1 MFTLTFSYVFI
12 LFITYSIIGWM
23 CEVIYCGILA
33 KKFINRGF
41 LHGPWCPVYGFGALC
56 IIGLL
61 TPFKRHIYILYPAA
75 FVITGLVEYATG
87 WLLETLFNTK
97 WWDYSKRNFNIKGR
111 VCLGNLLLFALGGT
125 LAVMFVHPFFL
136 RILDGIPVRTQQY
149 AAFGILIFFIV
160 DLAATLKKLVNFTEY
175 VAALQDFAESLK
187 ERYENE
193 PWFASQS
200 ISEMFAAVK
209 HRAQLKQG
217 EISERLLNKI
227 DSLSERKAAVER
239 FIKKFPS
246 LQNAA
251 HPFSIQH
258 IKEQLKKRLK

>member
-1 MFTLTFSYVFI
+1 M
-12 LFITYSIIGWM
+12 LF
-23 CEVIYCGILA
+23 
-33 KKFINRGF
+33 
-41 LHGPWCPVYGFGALC
+41 H
-56 IIGLL
+56 
-61 TPFKRHIYILYPAA
+61 
-75 FVITGLVEYATG
+75 
-87 WLLETLFNTK
+87 TK
-97 WWDYSKRNFNIKGR
+97 WWDYSDKKFNIKGR

-175 VAALQDFAESLK
+175 LAALQDFAESLK